1 MEYHA
6 LFASLVGCYGEA
18 DRLVRRN
25 FPLVSTIF
33 TWAIWD
39 RAPGISSY
47 YGAVMISIWL
57 FFFLLSGGSSV
68 LGGDIPRLYGCF
80 SVDYCRRELM
90 LIPAMWHKTRYLLL
104 GFKLMGLVSVQIVL
118 GIVPSPFLLK
128 FHEQSFLV
136 C

>member
-1 MEYHA
+1 MGEMGSGTRYFKLLWRRHDIY
-6 LFASLVGCYGEA
+6 LV
-18 DRLVRRN
+18 
-25 FPLVSTIF
+25 
-33 TWAIWD
+33 
-39 RAPGISSY
+39 
-47 YGAVMISIWL
+47 

-80 SVDYCRRELM
+80 SVDACRRELM